1 MNGLQGNLNK
11 YDAYLLLNGIQKVGP
26 VSATRLLGRFGN
38 NPINIFKSTRKELQS
53 IRGIG
58 EVAINSLMN
67 SHNIS
72 WLEKEKQKIKKHGT
86 SFITREKI
94 PLALQQIFD
103 SPVGLY
109 LSGEIPQDPYVAIV
123 GTRIPS
129 LYGRRTCR
137 EIARELA
144 KRGFCIVSGMAR
156 GIDAEAHEGAL
167 EGGGKTIAFLG
178 CGLDVVYPPE
188 HLNLYRRIS
197 KNGAVLSE
205 FPFGRKAD
213 KRTFPMRN
221 RLVSGICSALVVI
234 ESASSGGSL
243 ITAQLAADQGRQV
256 FALPGRVDQN
266 TSSGCHKLIR
276 EGATLIRSAQDIIED
291 LSYSLPLNHFNVEK
305 NSLALS
311 NPEDYSTDKFTDD
324 EKKIINVLMDG
335 SLLTIDEICAASN
348 LNLQAVSSG
357 LIMLELNRT
366 VGKRNDGKY
375 EIF

>member
-1 MNGLQGNLNK
+1 MEK
-11 YDAYLLLNGIQKVGP
+11 
-26 VSATRLLGRFGN
+26 SRLISFDNAPSRFGTT
-38 NPINIFKSTRKELQS
+38 P
-53 IRGIG
+53 
-58 EVAINSLMN
+58 
-67 SHNIS
+67 
-72 WLEKEKQKIKKHGT
+72 
-86 SFITREKI
+86 
-94 PLALQQIFD
+94 
-103 SPVGLY
+103 
-109 LSGEIPQDPYVAIV
+109 
-123 GTRIPS
+123 
-129 LYGRRTCR
+129 
-137 EIARELA
+137 IARSKDSDSRISVFL
-144 KRGFCIVSGMAR
+144 
-156 GIDAEAHEGAL
+156 
-167 EGGGKTIAFLG
+167 GGKTIAFLG